1 VVSKVQSLHI
11 QCRRQ
16 VYDENE
22 ALKLNEVVEFV
33 GVLSRAP
40 ELGTAQDCCGGS
52 GDFGHASELF
62 ADEAA
67 ARPPTSQVCCLLPCS
82 PALFIKRSSMWNL
95 QCLECVVAA
104 RQMC

>member
-1 VVSKVQSLHI
+1 MS
-11 QCRRQ
+11 RQ
-16 VYDENE
+16 VYDEE
-22 ALKLNEVVEFV
+22 QALKLNEVVEFV

-40 ELGTAQDCCGGS
+40 ELGTAQDCCGGG

-82 PALFIKRSSMWNL
+82 LALFVRRSSMWKL
-95 QCLECVVAA
+95 QCFTCVFAA
-104 RQMC
+104 RHVC